1 MIRGGVHIHGRG
13 ENANETRKIVVFSCW
28 IGPGSPYY
36 MVDGVIWWSHT
47 KTPLGDL
54 GYSNSSGIRRLD
66 LGALQGWAKKVR
78 SQEAAGIQRVK
89 TVHKYQDKS
98 GKVRYKGSKH
108 LKSSE
113 SESQLVVVIL

>member
-1 MIRGGVHIHGRG
+1 MALCGG
-13 ENANETRKIVVFSCW
+13 
-28 IGPGSPYY
+28 P
-36 MVDGVIWWSHT
+36 
-47 KTPLGDL
+47 TPKRHL

-113 SESQLVVVIL
+113 SESQLVVVMHLQQHLIVSHLFGLESKPPKKKVEAILSTQG

>member
-1 MIRGGVHIHGRG
+1 MALYGG
-13 ENANETRKIVVFSCW
+13 
-28 IGPGSPYY
+28 P
-36 MVDGVIWWSHT
+36 
-47 KTPLGDL
+47 TPKRHL

-113 SESQLVVVIL
+113 SESQLVVDSYFVVLHLRQHLIVSHLFGLESKPPKKKVEAILSTQG